1 MTKFKAGA
9 ISLDTTQLCCI
20 IKYYYISHWLTLTPM
35 KLHELLKQQW
45 RVIGLGFSLTFLSS
59 FGQTFFISLSGPDIR
74 NTFGLTHGTFGSIY
88 SVATLSSG
96 LLMIWVGAVIDRVDV
111 RFYATAAMIGLA
123 VAALSL
129 SLAPNIVVLG
139 LSIFALRLF
148 GQGMLGHAG
157 VMSTARLHAGIR
169 GRAVGLA
176 GLGFPAGEAV
186 LPGIAVALIAA
197 LGWTN
202 AWRTSSLVIVAALG
216 AGWLL
221 GILLKEKD
229 PDLETS
235 GTKKA
240 LSEPGPR
247 WSDLLRDWRFLA
259 LIPTMIGYPAIM
271 TAYFFHQRFIADVK
285 GWPLELLASSITVFA
300 LVSVVVAMT
309 AGSFVDR
316 FGAVRLSHFY
326 LAGMT
331 VASIALAMFDAP
343 YLPLVFFGLIGL
355 TSGCT
360 NVVIAA
366 VLAEL
371 YGTTHLGKIRAL
383 AGAIMVVASAATPGA
398 IGLLFDAGVSL
409 EAVCLGFAAYM
420 LIAAAITFVLPDPR
434 AARLQP
440 SEG

>member
-1 MTKFKAGA
+1 MKF
-9 ISLDTTQLCCI
+9 
-20 IKYYYISHWLTLTPM
+20 
-35 KLHELLKQQW
+35 HELLRHYW
-45 RVIGLGFSLTFLSS
+45 RIIGLGFALTFLSS

-74 NTFGLTHGTFGSIY
+74 AAFGLTHGAFGSIY

-96 LLMIWVGAVIDRVDV
+96 LLMIWVGSVIDRVDI
-111 RFYATAAMIGLA
+111 RLYATTAMLGLT
-123 VAALSL
+123 VAAISL
-129 SLAPNIVVLG
+129 SFAPNLLVLG
-139 LSIFALRLF
+139 LSLFALRLF
-148 GQGMLGHAG
+148 GQGMLSHAG
-157 VMSTARLHAGIR
+157 VMSTARLHEGVR
-169 GRAVGLA
+169 GRALGVA
-176 GLGFPAGEAV
+176 ALGFPAGEAT
-186 LPGIAVALIAA
+186 LPALALALIAA
-197 LGWTN
+197 FGWTGT
-202 AWRTSSLVIVAALG
+202 WRIAALVIVAALA

-221 GILLKEKD
+221 GFLLRARD
-229 PDLETS
+229 ADLEET
-235 GTKKA
+235 TRKKA
-240 LSEPGPR
+240 LSDTGPR
-247 WSDLLRDWRFLA
+247 WADILRDWRFLA

-285 GWPLELLASSITVFA
+285 GWSLELLASSITLFA
-300 LVSVVVAMT
+300 LVSVVVAMS

-326 LAGMT
+326 LAGMSA
-331 VASIALAMFDAP
+331 ASIALATFDGP
-343 YLPLVFFGLIGL
+343 FLPLVFFGLIGL

-371 YGTTHLGKIRAL
+371 FGTAHLGKIRAL

-409 EAVCLGFAAYM
+409 EAICIGFTIYM
-420 LIAAAITFVLPDPR
+420 LIAAAITFVLPNPR

>member
-1 MTKFKAGA
+1 MKFH
-9 ISLDTTQLCCI
+9 D
-20 IKYYYISHWLTLTPM
+20 
-35 KLHELLKQQW
+35 LLRHYW
-45 RVIGLGFSLTFLSS
+45 RIIGLGFALTFLSS

-74 NTFGLTHGTFGSIY
+74 AAFGLTHGAFGSIY

-96 LLMIWVGAVIDRVDV
+96 LLMIWVGSVIDRVDI
-111 RFYATAAMIGLA
+111 RLYATTAMLGLTAAAI
-123 VAALSL
+123 SL
-129 SLAPNIVVLG
+129 SFAPNLLVLG
-139 LSIFALRLF
+139 LSLFALRLF
-148 GQGMLGHAG
+148 GQGMLSHAG
-157 VMSTARLHAGIR
+157 VMSTARLHEGVR
-169 GRAVGLA
+169 GRALGVA
-176 GLGFPAGEAV
+176 ALGFPAGEAT
-186 LPGIAVALIAA
+186 LPALALALIAA
-197 LGWTN
+197 FGWTGT
-202 AWRTSSLVIVAALG
+202 WRIAALVIVAALA

-221 GILLKEKD
+221 GFLLRARD
-229 PDLETS
+229 ADLEET
-235 GTKKA
+235 TRKKT
-240 LSEPGPR
+240 LSDTGPR
-247 WSDLLRDWRFLA
+247 WADILSDWRFLA

-285 GWPLELLASSITVFA
+285 GWSLELLASSITLFA
-300 LVSVVVAMT
+300 LVSVVVAMS

-326 LAGMT
+326 LAGMSA
-331 VASIALAMFDAP
+331 ASIALATFDGP
-343 YLPLVFFGLIGL
+343 FLPLVFFGLIGL

-371 YGTTHLGKIRAL
+371 FGTAHLGKIRAL

-409 EAVCLGFAAYM
+409 EAICIGFTIYM
-420 LIAAAITFVLPDPR
+420 LIAAAITFVLPNPR

>member
-1 MTKFKAGA
+1 
-9 ISLDTTQLCCI
+9 
-20 IKYYYISHWLTLTPM
+20 M
-35 KLHELLKQQW
+35 KLHELLKQHW

-285 GWPLELLASSITVFA
+285 GWPL
-300 LVSVVVAMT
+300 
-309 AGSFVDR
+309 
-316 FGAVRLSHFY
+316 
-326 LAGMT
+326 
-331 VASIALAMFDAP
+331 DAP

-409 EAVCLGFAAYM
+409 EAICIGFAAYM
-420 LIAAAITFVLPDPR
+420 MIAAATTFVLPNPR

>member
-1 MTKFKAGA
+1 MKF
-9 ISLDTTQLCCI
+9 
-20 IKYYYISHWLTLTPM
+20 
-35 KLHELLKQQW
+35 HELLKHYW
-45 RVIGLGFSLTFLSS
+45 RIIGLGFALTFLSS

-74 NTFGLTHGTFGSIY
+74 AAFGLTHGAFGSIY

-96 LLMIWVGAVIDRVDV
+96 LLMIWVGSVIDRVDI
-111 RFYATAAMIGLA
+111 RLYATTAMLGLTA
-123 VAALSL
+123 AALSL
-129 SLAPNIVVLG
+129 SFAPNLLVLG
-139 LSIFALRLF
+139 LSLFALRLF
-148 GQGMLGHAG
+148 GQGMLSHAG
-157 VMSTARLHAGIR
+157 VMSTARLHEGVR
-169 GRAVGLA
+169 GRALGVA
-176 GLGFPAGEAV
+176 ALGFPAGEAT
-186 LPGIAVALIAA
+186 LPALALALIAA
-197 LGWTN
+197 FGWTGT
-202 AWRTSSLVIVAALG
+202 WRIAALVIVAALA

-221 GILLKEKD
+221 GFVLKVKD
-229 PDLETS
+229 RDLEETAR
-235 GTKKA
+235 KKA
-240 LSEPGPR
+240 LSDTGPR
-247 WSDLLRDWRFLA
+247 WADILRDWRFLA

-285 GWPLELLASSITVFA
+285 GWSLELLASSITLFA
-300 LVSVVVAMT
+300 LVSVVVAMS

-326 LAGMT
+326 LAGMSA
-331 VASIALAMFDAP
+331 ASIALATFDGP
-343 YLPLVFFGLIGL
+343 FLPLVFFGLIGL

-371 YGTTHLGKIRAL
+371 FGTAHLGKIRAL

-409 EAVCLGFAAYM
+409 EAICIGFTIYM
-420 LIAAAITFVLPDPR
+420 LIAAAITFVLPNPR

>member
-1 MTKFKAGA
+1 MKFH
-9 ISLDTTQLCCI
+9 D
-20 IKYYYISHWLTLTPM
+20 
-35 KLHELLKQQW
+35 LLRHYW
-45 RVIGLGFSLTFLSS
+45 RIIGLGFALTFLSS

-74 NTFGLTHGTFGSIY
+74 AAFGLTHGAFGSIY

-96 LLMIWVGAVIDRVDV
+96 LLMIWVGSVIDRVDI
-111 RFYATAAMIGLA
+111 RLYATTAMLGLTAAAI
-123 VAALSL
+123 SL
-129 SLAPNIVVLG
+129 SFAPNLLVLG
-139 LSIFALRLF
+139 LSLFALRLF
-148 GQGMLGHAG
+148 GQGMLSHAG
-157 VMSTARLHAGIR
+157 VMSTARLHEGVR
-169 GRAVGLA
+169 GRALGVA
-176 GLGFPAGEAV
+176 ALGFPAGEAT
-186 LPGIAVALIAA
+186 LPALALALIAA
-197 LGWTN
+197 FGWTGT
-202 AWRTSSLVIVAALG
+202 WRIAALVIVAALA

-221 GILLKEKD
+221 GFLLRARD
-229 PDLETS
+229 ADLEET
-235 GTKKA
+235 TRKKT
-240 LSEPGPR
+240 LSDAGPR
-247 WSDLLRDWRFLA
+247 WADILSDWRFLA

-285 GWPLELLASSITVFA
+285 GWSLELLASSITLFA
-300 LVSVVVAMT
+300 LVSVVVAMS

-326 LAGMT
+326 LAGMSA
-331 VASIALAMFDAP
+331 ASIALATFDGP
-343 YLPLVFFGLIGL
+343 FLPLVFFGLIGL

-371 YGTTHLGKIRAL
+371 FGTAHLGKIRAL

-409 EAVCLGFAAYM
+409 EAICIGFTIYM
-420 LIAAAITFVLPDPR
+420 LIAAAITFVLPNPR

>member
-1 MTKFKAGA
+1 MTTTAMPVHFVLDIVKQDCKIAGSS
-9 ISLDTTQLCCI
+9 SLSRLG
-20 IKYYYISHWLTLTPM
+20 PM
-35 KLHELLKQQW
+35 KFHELVREHW
-45 RVIGLGFSLTFLSS
+45 RIIGFGFALTFLSS

-74 NTFGLTHGTFGSIY
+74 ETFGLTHGAFGSIY
-88 SVATLSSG
+88 SAATLSSG
-96 LLMIWVGAVIDRVDV
+96 LLMIWAGSVIDRVDI
-111 RFYATAAMIGLA
+111 RLYATTAMLGLT
-123 VAALSL
+123 VAAVGL
-129 SLAPNIVVLG
+129 SLAPNLILLG
-139 LSIFALRLF
+139 LSLFALRLF
-148 GQGMLGHAG
+148 GQGMLSHAG
-157 VMSTARLHAGIR
+157 VMSTARLHEGVR
-169 GRAVGLA
+169 GRALGVA
-176 GLGFPAGEAV
+176 ALGFPAGEAT
-186 LPGIAVALIAA
+186 LPAIAIALIAFF
-197 LGWTN
+197 GWTG
-202 AWRTSSLVIVAALG
+202 AWRIVALVIVAALCL
-216 AGWLL
+216 GWLL
-221 GILLKEKD
+221 GALLKRRD
-229 PDLETS
+229 ADLGGAARKTPLND
-235 GTKKA
+235 A
-240 LSEPGPR
+240 GPR
-247 WSDLLRDWRFLA
+247 WADILRDWRFLA

-285 GWPLELLASSITVFA
+285 GWSLELLASSITLFA
-300 LVSVVVAMT
+300 LVSVAVAMS

-331 VASIALAMFDAP
+331 AASLTLAMFDAP

-371 YGTTHLGKIRAL
+371 FGTTHLGKIRAL

-409 EAVCLGFAAYM
+409 ESICLGFAAYM
-420 LIAAAITFVLPDPR
+420 IAAAAVTFVLPDPR